1 MAATI
6 PDTAR
11 VTHDDDP
18 YPDLAAFMIARAM
31 AEVFRDE
38 PDQRLPE
45 PLAAVLRQIE
55 TWNEDYEQNAA

>member
-1 MAATI
+1 
-6 PDTAR
+6 
-11 VTHDDDP
+11 
-18 YPDLAAFMIARAM
+18 MIARAM